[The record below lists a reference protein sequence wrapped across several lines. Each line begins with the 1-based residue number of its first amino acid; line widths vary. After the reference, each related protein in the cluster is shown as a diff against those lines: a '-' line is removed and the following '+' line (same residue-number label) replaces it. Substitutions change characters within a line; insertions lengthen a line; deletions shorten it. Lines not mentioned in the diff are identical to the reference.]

1 MAVTYQLLG
10 SLPGN
15 AGIRQTLKR
24 MSSIAKGY
32 KTAPL
37 IRETALK
44 VLSRVPE
51 KKWRLEVAALLH
63 FVQEH
68 IRYVR
73 DVVGVE
79 TLQTPVQTL
88 RLAQGDCD
96 DQSILLASLL
106 MAAGHPARFVA
117 LGQEP
122 NTFSHVLVQ
131 SKIGGE
137 WVWCEPINKG
147 WPLGK
152 VPFKYK
158 SIMVE
163 NI

>member
-10 SLPGN
+10 ALPGN
-15 AGIRQTLKR
+15 AGIRQTLRR
-24 MSSIAKGY
+24 MAQIAKGY

-51 KKWRLEVAALLH
+51 KKWRLEIAALLQY
-63 FVQEH
+63 VQEH
-68 IRYVR
+68 IRYTR

-117 LGQEP
+117 LGPEP
-122 NTFSHVLVQ
+122 DTYTHVLVQ

-152 VPFKYK
+152 APFKYK
-158 SIMVE
+158 SMMVE

>member
-1 MAVTYQLLG
+1 MTITYQLLG

-24 MSSIAKGY
+24 MAQLSRGY

-51 KKWRLEVAALLH
+51 KKWRLEVGAILS

-96 DQSILLASLL
+96 DQSMLLAALL
-106 MAAGHPARFVA
+106 LSAGHPARFVA
-117 LGQEP
+117 LGTEP
-122 NTFSHVLVQ
+122 NNYSHVLVQ
-131 SKIGGE
+131 TKIGGE
-137 WVWCEPINKG
+137 WVWCEPINRG

-152 VPFKYK
+152 APFKYK
-158 SIMVE
+158 SMMVE